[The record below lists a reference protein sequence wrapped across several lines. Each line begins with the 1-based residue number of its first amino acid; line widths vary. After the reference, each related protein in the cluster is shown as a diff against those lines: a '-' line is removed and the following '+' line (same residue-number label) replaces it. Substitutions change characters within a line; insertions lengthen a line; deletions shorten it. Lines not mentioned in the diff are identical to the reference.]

1 MNRLSIA
8 TALLNFK
15 GVLTEAISWDSA
27 ANFIPARNNVDVTLV
42 TPMAGKYSANGLL
55 VWPCLLFLIL
65 ISTSGWG
72 ADKPAPLVI
81 VAEVLEDDFIER
93 IEALGTLRANE
104 SVELTVNVT
113 ETVSAIHFDDGE
125 RVETGQVLVE
135 MTNREEHALLQEA
148 RATLNEAKRQYNR
161 VSRLESQGIEAQ
173 SLLDQRRREVDTA
186 RARLAAIQSRL
197 ADRLITA
204 PFSGVI
210 GLRNIS
216 VGALVETGDTITT
229 LDDDTTMKLEFAVS
243 SVYLADLQPGLMIR
257 ARSRAFLDRIFE
269 GEVKVVDS
277 RVDPV
282 NRSVLVRAMIANPE
296 RWLKPGMLM
305 TVELLHNPRRTL
317 LIPESA
323 LMPKGSDQFVFVVE
337 GEENRVK
344 KRKISIGSRRPGEVE
359 VVSGLMIGERVITHG
374 TDKAK
379 ADGRVRIKGVQKG
392 EVAID
397 ALLKPLVKA
406 TKGKP

>member
-1 MNRLSIA
+1 VTFKDYLIPLYLVLI
-8 TALLNFK
+8 TLL
-15 GVLTEAISWDSA
+15 
-27 ANFIPARNNVDVTLV
+27 
-42 TPMAGKYSANGLL
+42 
-55 VWPCLLFLIL
+55 
-65 ISTSGWG
+65 STSAWSGE
-72 ADKPAPLVI
+72 KPPPLVI
-81 VAEVLEDDFIER
+81 VAEVIEDEFIER
-93 IEALGTLRANE
+93 IEALGTLKANE

-113 ETVSAIHFDDGE
+113 ETVTSIHFDDGQ
-125 RVETGQVLVE
+125 RVKAGQVLVE

-186 RARLAAIQSRL
+186 RARLAAIESRL

-210 GLRNIS
+210 GLRNLSI
-216 VGALVETGDTITT
+216 GALVETGDTITT
-229 LDDDTTMKLEFAVS
+229 LDDDTTMKLEFAVP

-257 ARSRAFLDRIFE
+257 ARSRAYRERVFE

-282 NRSVLVRAMIANPE
+282 NRSILVRAMIANTD
-296 RWLKPGMLM
+296 RLLKPGMLM

-317 LIPESA
+317 VIPESA
-323 LMPKGSDQFVFVVE
+323 LMPKGRDQFVFVVD
-337 GEENRVK
+337 GKENRVV
-344 KRKISIGSRRPGEVE
+344 KRKISIGLRRPGEVE
-359 VVSGLMIGERVITHG
+359 VVSGLQMGERVITHG

-379 ADGRVRIKGVQKG
+379 ADGTVRIKGVQKS

-406 TKGKP
+406 SKGEP

>member
-1 MNRLSIA
+1 MA
-8 TALLNFK
+8 TRRGFDIRAVMELVQPLRFILLAKPLPLRDTVKRRPKDSVVKHFK
-15 GVLTEAISWDSA
+15 D
-27 ANFIPARNNVDVTLV
+27 
-42 TPMAGKYSANGLL
+42 
-55 VWPCLLFLIL
+55 FLIPLCL
-65 ISTSGWG
+65 ILATSLSTTLWSGE
-72 ADKPAPLVI
+72 KPPPLVI
-81 VAEVLEDDFIER
+81 VADVIEDEFVER
-93 IEALGTLRANE
+93 IEALGTLKANE

-113 ETVSAIHFDDGE
+113 ETVTAIHFDDGQ
-125 RVETGQVLVE
+125 RVKKGQVLVE

-186 RARLAAIQSRL
+186 RARLAVIESRL
-197 ADRLITA
+197 ADRLIKA

-229 LDDDTTMKLEFAVS
+229 LDDDATMKLEFAVP
-243 SVYLADLQPGLMIR
+243 SVYLADLRPGLMIR
-257 ARSRAFLDRIFE
+257 ARSRAYRESVFE
-269 GEVKVVDS
+269 GEVKVVGS

-282 NRSVLVRAMIANPE
+282 NRSVLVRAMIANPD
-296 RWLKPGMLM
+296 RLLKPGMLM

-317 LIPESA
+317 VIPESA
-323 LMPKGSDQFVFVVE
+323 LMPKGRDQFVYVVE
-337 GEENRVK
+337 GEENQVER
-344 KRKISIGSRRPGEVE
+344 RKIAIGSRRPGEVE
-359 VVSGLMIGERVITHG
+359 VISGLRMGERVITHG

-379 ADGRVRIKGVQKG
+379 ADGKVRIKGVQHG

-406 TKGKP
+406 AKDKP

>member
-1 MNRLSIA
+1 M
-8 TALLNFK
+8 
-15 GVLTEAISWDSA
+15 
-27 ANFIPARNNVDVTLV
+27 
-42 TPMAGKYSANGLL
+42 LL
-55 VWPCLLFLIL
+55 VPFMAAIAWSAEKQP
-65 ISTSGWG
+65 
-72 ADKPAPLVI
+72 PLVI
-81 VAEVLEDDFIER
+81 IAEVAEEDFIER
-93 IEALGTLRANE
+93 IEALGTLKANE

-113 ETVSAIHFDDGE
+113 ETVTAIHFDDGE
-125 RVETGQVLVE
+125 RVEAGQVLVE
-135 MTNREEHALLQEA
+135 MTNREEQALLQEA
-148 RATLNEAKRQYNR
+148 RANLNEAKRQFNR

-186 RARLAAIQSRL
+186 RARLAAIESRL

-229 LDDDTTMKLEFAVS
+229 LDDDATMKLEFAVP
-243 SVYLADLQPGLMIR
+243 SVYLANLQPGLPIR
-257 ARSRAFLDRIFE
+257 ARSRAYRERIFE

-282 NRSVLVRAMIANPE
+282 NRSVLVRAIIANPE
-296 RWLKPGMLM
+296 RLLKPGMLM

-317 LIPESA
+317 VIPESA
-323 LMPKGSDQFVFVVE
+323 LMPKGNDQFVFVVA
-337 GEENRVK
+337 GDQNRVE
-344 KRKISIGSRRPGEVE
+344 KRKITIGSRRPGEVE
-359 VVSGLMIGERVITHG
+359 VVRGLQLGERVITHG

-379 ADGRVRIKGVQKG
+379 ADGKVRIKGVQHN

-406 TKGKP
+406 TKGGQ